1 MSGTFYVSFLPT
13 MRDVSGSDIQSTTA
27 CSLARLHLEM
37 TKDFHHHYID
47 MQQVQRAQP
56 QDFDRVLTS
65 MCTEPHPKAREAA
78 ERFLATNPGDP
89 GTYQTVAQLETEAVE
104 KLGTVAGLPNAAGY
118 VTSGG
123 TEANIQAIRIARNR
137 GDTDDPNVVAPKSAH
152 FSFRKAAELLGVELR
167 TAPVSDHRANLEA
180 MKELIDGDTVGVVG
194 VAGSTEYGVVD
205 PIPAIADLANDA
217 DALCHIDAAW
227 GGFYLPFTDHRW
239 HFGHADIDT
248 LTIDPHKGG
257 QAAVPAGGLLARS
270 EDLFD
275 DLAIDTPYLESTS
288 QITLTGTRS
297 GAGVASAVAA
307 MDALW
312 PVGYREEYHRAMDNA
327 EWLAGALK
335 SRGHEVFGPELPLVT
350 ADLSVPM
357 TDELRDRGWRV
368 SKTGSGEMRIV
379 CMPHVTRSMLRSF
392 VADLDWY

>member
-1 MSGTFYVSFLPT
+1 
-13 MRDVSGSDIQSTTA
+13 
-27 CSLARLHLEM
+27 
-37 TKDFHHHYID
+37 
-47 MQQVQRAQP
+47 MQQAQQAGLEGMQP

-65 MCTEPHPKAREAA
+65 MCTEPHPAAREAA

-89 GTYQTVAQLETEAVE
+89 GTYQTVAELEERAVE
-104 KLGTVAGLPNAAGY
+104 LLGAVTGLDDPAGY

-123 TEANIQAIRIARNR
+123 TEANIQAVRIARNR
-137 GDTDDPNVVAPKSAH
+137 ADTNDPNVVAPKSAH

-167 TAPVSDHRANLEA
+167 TAPTADHRADVDA
-180 MKELIDGDTVGVVG
+180 MNELVDEDTVALVG

-205 PIPAIADLANDA
+205 PIPAIAELANDA
-217 DALCHIDAAW
+217 DALCHVDAAW
-227 GGFYLPFTDHRW
+227 GGFYLPFTDFEW

-248 LTIDPHKGG
+248 LTIDPHKVG
-257 QAAVPAGGLLARS
+257 QAAVPSGGLVARS
-270 EDLFD
+270 EEVFD
-275 DLAIDTPYLESTS
+275 PLAIDTPYLETTS
-288 QITLTGTRS
+288 QVTLTGTRS

-307 MDALW
+307 MEALW
-312 PVGYREEYHRAMDNA
+312 PEGYREQYRRSMDNA
-327 EWLAGALK
+327 EWLADQLRA
-335 SRGHEVFGPELPLVT
+335 RGHDVFGPVLPLVT

-357 TDELRDRGWRV
+357 TDELRGRGWRV

>member
-1 MSGTFYVSFLPT
+1 
-13 MRDVSGSDIQSTTA
+13 
-27 CSLARLHLEM
+27 
-37 TKDFHHHYID
+37 
-47 MQQVQRAQP
+47 MQEGQWAQP

-65 MCTEPHPKAREAA
+65 MCTEPHPAAREAA

-89 GTYQTVAQLETEAVE
+89 GTYQTVARLEERAVSL
-104 KLGTVAGLPNAAGY
+104 LGTVAGLANPTGY

-137 GDTDDPNVVAPKSAH
+137 ADTDDPNVVAPKSAH
-152 FSFRKAAELLGVELR
+152 FSFRKAAELLDVELR
-167 TAPVSDHRANLEA
+167 TAPVVDHRASVDA
-180 MKELIDGDTVGVVG
+180 MAELVDDDTVALVG

-205 PIPAIADLANDA
+205 PIPEIAALASDVG
-217 DALCHIDAAW
+217 ALCHVDAAW
-227 GGFYLPFTDHRW
+227 GGFYLPFTDFGW

-248 LTIDPHKGG
+248 LTIDPHKVG
-257 QAAVPAGGLLARS
+257 QAAVPAGGLLAR
-270 EDLFD
+270 EEALFD
-275 DLAIDTPYLESTS
+275 SLTIDTPYLETTS

-307 MDALW
+307 MEALW
-312 PVGYREEYHRAMDNA
+312 PAGYREQYHVSMENA
-327 EWLAGALK
+327 EWLADALRE
-335 SRGHEVFGPELPLVT
+335 RGHDVFGPVLPLVT

-357 TDELRDRGWRV
+357 TDELRERGWRV